1 MLFLPAYGGAPIPAV
16 KASPPGDALHD
27 YNFFEYS
34 IDWGI
39 WQ

>member
-1 MLFLPAYGGAPIPAV
+1 VPAYGVAQIAAEI
-16 KASPPGDALHD
+16 ASPPGEALHD